1 MNRWILTVAWFF
13 VQFVWCLLTK
23 TSSAPDQ
30 TFAYR
35 CLWGLSY
42 MTAPVQIMASII
54 ALVIIWRRMWKRKPL
69 AERVQEPKD
78 DADV

>member
-1 MNRWILTVAWFF
+1 
-13 VQFVWCLLTK
+13 
-23 TSSAPDQ
+23 
-30 TFAYR
+30 
-35 CLWGLSY
+35 